1 MKIIPVASESMG
13 TRSMATLVEVGE
25 ERIFIDPGVALG
37 PWRYGL
43 RPHPI
48 EEERREI
55 HTRKILEELKTCKYV
70 IITHFHRDHY
80 LYRHPEAFV
89 GKKLLVKDPENNI
102 NHSQQFRAGKFLPVK
117 EFTPA
122 DGKSFQFENFSIH
135 FSPPFLHGEGPA
147 VIISVL
153 IEEKKRFLFTSDVCG
168 PVSEDQLRFIL
179 DASPHILYLD
189 GPPTYLDFKPI
200 ERVKEN
206 MMKILEIKELE
217 AIIIDHHLTRDI
229 EWREKI
235 REFLEE
241 GERRG
246 IKILTA
252 AAFAGEKEEFLEAW
266 RKRLYG
272 K

>member
-1 MKIIPVASESMG
+1 
-13 TRSMATLVEVGE
+13 
-25 ERIFIDPGVALG
+25 
-37 PWRYGL
+37 
-43 RPHPI
+43 
-48 EEERREI
+48 
-55 HTRKILEELKTCKYV
+55 
-70 IITHFHRDHY
+70 
-80 LYRHPEAFV
+80 
-89 GKKLLVKDPENNI
+89 
-102 NHSQQFRAGKFLPVK
+102 
-117 EFTPA
+117 
-122 DGKSFQFENFSIH
+122 
-135 FSPPFLHGEGPA
+135 
-147 VIISVL
+147 
-153 IEEKKRFLFTSDVCG
+153 
-168 PVSEDQLRFIL
+168 
-179 DASPHILYLD
+179 HILYLD

-217 AIIIDHHLTRDI
+217 TIIIDHHLTRDI

-241 GERRG
+241 GEKRG